1 MSYAHWT
8 SPDDASPHGVEL
20 TPSAHAGSSA
30 KAAVTTGGGT
40 ALVVPPPPDRPPFA
54 PEHGHDDA
62 WVSPFQRVGVSVPT
76 RKHDWATHTPPR
88 ALDADLFAA
97 MVGAIVVLD
106 LLRRFLRWLARLG
119 LVHRP
124 RRVGEL

>member
-1 MSYAHWT
+1 M
-8 SPDDASPHGVEL
+8 
-20 TPSAHAGSSA
+20 
-30 KAAVTTGGGT
+30 
-40 ALVVPPPPDRPPFA
+40 
-54 PEHGHDDA
+54 
-62 WVSPFQRVGVSVPT
+62 SPFQRVGVSVPT